1 MALKRKKP
9 KIRRHAKTT
18 REPVDKPPFSVPTMD
33 EVRAVKPNGLKV
45 VSTFSGCGGSCL
57 GFRMAGFE
65 IVWASEFI
73 PAARDTYLANYPDAI
88 VDARDIR
95 EVQPSEILEAIGME
109 AGELDV
115 LEGSPPCANFS
126 MAGSREKSWG
136 EEKAYS
142 QTKQRSD
149 DLFWEYGRLLK
160 GLQPK
165 VFVAENVKGMVVGKA
180 KGYFLEIREM
190 LGECGY
196 NVESRIVDA
205 QWLGV
210 PQHRERL
217 IFVGVRNDIDKEPVF
232 PKKLPYRYAIR
243 DALPHIQSLMLPKL
257 YGEDKRIGGNEVCP
271 TVDTKGIGAK
281 DFYQLRAVD
290 RADLEAVS
298 IEKYA
303 IGREWKKLRQGEAS
317 AKYFQLVRPDPR
329 RPCPT
334 ITQTAG
340 VIGAAGVTHP
350 YEPRKFTI
358 PELKAIC
365 AFPQDFELL
374 GSFPQQWERCGRAV
388 PPLMMRAIAQAIAE
402 GIFDG

>member
-1 MALKRKKP
+1 MKRFKP
-9 KIRRHAKTT
+9 KIRRRAKTT
-18 REPVDKPPFSVPTMD
+18 REPSDKPAFSVPTME
-33 EVRAVKPNGLKV
+33 EVRAVKPNGLNL

-57 GFRMAGFE
+57 GFRMAGYE
-65 IVWASEFI
+65 VLWASEFI
-73 PAARDTYLANYPDAI
+73 PAARETYLANYPDTY
-88 VDARDIR
+88 VDERDIR
-95 EVQPSEILEAIGME
+95 EVQPSDILDHIGMQ
-109 AGELDV
+109 AGDIDV

-126 MAGSREKSWG
+126 MAGKREKSWG
-136 EEKAYS
+136 EAKQYS
-142 QTKQRSD
+142 QTVQRSD
-149 DLFWEYGRLLK
+149 DLFWEFGRLLK

-165 VFVAENVKGMVVGKA
+165 AFIGENVKGMVVGKA
-180 KGYFLEIREM
+180 KGYFLEIRKM
-190 LGECGY
+190 LADCGY

-217 IFVGVRNDIDKEPVF
+217 IFCGVRNDIDRQPVF

-243 DALPHIQSLMLPKL
+243 DVLPHIQSIQLPKL

-271 TVDTKGIGAK
+271 TIDTKGIGAK
-281 DFYQLRAVD
+281 DFYQVRAVD
-290 RADLEAVS
+290 RADLDAVS

-317 AKYFQLVRPDPR
+317 GKYFQLVRPDPR

-334 ITQTAG
+334 ITQTGG

-350 YEPRKFTI
+350 NEPRKFTI
-358 PELKAIC
+358 PEVKALC
-365 AFPQDFELL
+365 SFPQDFELL

-388 PPLMMRAIAQAIAE
+388 PPLMMRAIARAVAE
-402 GIFDG
+402 GIFDVRY